1 MINCSDVTFVLQGAV
16 SKDTDFV
23 IKSIRDNFPLSIIIL
38 STWKDSDTRGLD
50 YDTLVTSDDPG
61 GIIVDD
67 KAMLLN
73 NINRQIVSTFEGI
86 KRVTTKYV
94 VKARTDIVF
103 KSNKILHYLDRY
115 NKTGG
120 QYNLLQHR
128 ILVLSD
134 TSNNP
139 HRDYKMP
146 FHICDF
152 IYAGLTQDVYDIFDI
167 DLMPKEYFRW
177 FETKSIPNNANYPTM
192 LSRYMPETYIWYSF
206 LSKKLQIKF
215 DHTYDTSNNNIELSE
230 TIISDVLIMVSS
242 FQIGVKCLKYPNQ
255 FFATYQKY
263 TFYEWKKLYNNQ
275 KLTYFSFFDIEFL
288 FLYSISKIKNIIKT
302 ILGIKN

>member
-16 SKDTDFV
+16 NKDTNLV
-23 IKSIRDNFPLSIIIL
+23 IKSIRANFPSSIIIL
-38 STWKDSDTRGLD
+38 STWKDSNPVDLD
-50 YDTLVTSDDPG
+50 YDMLVTSDDPE
-61 GIIVDD
+61 GIVVGD
-67 KAMLLN
+67 KTRLFN
-73 NINRQIVSTFEGI
+73 NVNRQIVSSFEGL
-86 KRVTTKYV
+86 KKVTTKYV
-94 VKARTDIVF
+94 VKARTDILF
-103 KSNKILHYLDRY
+103 KSNKILHYL
-115 NKTGG
+115 NKYHKNGG
-120 QYNLLQHR
+120 QYDLVQHR
-128 ILVLSD
+128 VLVLSD

-146 FHICDF
+146 FHISDF

-167 DLMPKEYFRW
+167 DLMPQEYFRW

-215 DHTYDTSNNNIELSE
+215 DHTYDTSNNNIELSD

-263 TFYEWKKLYNNQ
+263 TFYEWKKLYRNQ
-275 KLTYFSFFDIEFL
+275 KLTYFSFFDFEFL

-302 ILGIKN
+302 ILGMKN